1 MKTDI
6 EISQESKLLPI
17 GKIAS
22 KLNLTDQ
29 QIEPYGHYKAK
40 ITLPVDNQDT
50 KGKLILVTS
59 INPTAAGEGKT
70 TMAVGLSDALSE
82 LNYKTAI
89 ALREPS
95 LGPVMGMKGGA
106 TGGGYSQ
113 VIPMEDINLHFTGDF
128 HALTEAH
135 DTLSALIDN
144 HIHHGNKLNID
155 PRQITWKRVLDI
167 NDRELRHTVIG
178 LGGRTSGVPREDG
191 FDITVASE
199 LMAILCLSRN
209 IKDLKERISKIL
221 IGYTFDRK
229 PVTVAD
235 LKVEGALTLLLK
247 DAIKPNLVQTI
258 EHTPAYI
265 HGGPFANIA
274 HGCNSIIA
282 TNAGLNTADYTV
294 TESGFG
300 SDLGGEKFMD
310 IVTPKLGKHPDAV
323 VIVATIRA
331 LKLNGGASKDDL
343 GQENLAALA
352 KGAPNLGRHIQ
363 AMSRYGKP
371 VIVAINDFTSD
382 TKAEIDQL
390 KQYVADNF
398 DVPCITCYEWAE
410 GGKGAVELAQAVVKA
425 ADNENEFKPLYDNSD
440 TVENKINQIVTN
452 IYGGNGIEIS
462 NKAKKQLKQIVDNG
476 WDKMPICMAKT
487 QYSLTDDASVHG
499 APTDFKIHIRE
510 FQVKLGAGFI
520 VALTGNVLTMPGL
533 PSHPAALDMDVKDN
547 GEITGLF

>member
-6 EISQESKLLPI
+6 EISQESELLPI
-17 GKIAS
+17 SKIAS

-40 ITLPVDNQDT
+40 INLPYEQDHK
-50 KGKLILVTS
+50 KGKLVLVTS

-70 TMAVGLSDALSE
+70 TMAVGLGDALSE
-82 LNYKTAI
+82 LNYKTAL

-144 HIHHGNKLNID
+144 HIHHGNQLNID

-199 LMAILCLSRN
+199 LMAILCLSRD
-209 IKDLKERISKIL
+209 IKDLKQRISKIL
-221 IGYTFDRK
+221 IGYTYDRQ

-310 IVTPKLGKHPDAV
+310 IVTPHLGKKPDAV

-331 LKLNGGASKDDL
+331 LKLNGGANKNEL
-343 GQENLAALA
+343 NNENLAALA

-371 VIVAINDFTSD
+371 VIVAINDFASD
-382 TKAEIDQL
+382 TDAEIAQL
-390 KQYVADNF
+390 KQYVDDNF
-398 DVPCITCYEWAE
+398 AIPCVTCYEWSK
-410 GGKGAVELAQAVVKA
+410 GGKGAVELAQAVVDA
-425 ADNENEFKPLYDNSD
+425 ADKNTEFKPLYDNSD
-440 TVENKINQIVTN
+440 SVEDKINQIVTN
-452 IYGGNGIEIS
+452 IYGGNGIELS
-462 NKAKKQLKQIVDNG
+462 SKAQKQLKQIVEHG

-487 QYSLTDDASVHG
+487 QYSLTDDASIHG
-499 APTDFKIHIRE
+499 APNDFKIHIRE

>member
-6 EISQESKLLPI
+6 EISQNSELLPI

-22 KLNLTDQ
+22 QLSLGEQ

-40 ITLPVDNQDT
+40 VTLPVANQDT
-50 KGKLILVTS
+50 KGKLVLVTS

-70 TMAVGLSDALSE
+70 TMAVGLGDALSE
-82 LNYKTAI
+82 LKYKTAL

-144 HIHHGNKLNID
+144 HIHHGNQLNID

-199 LMAILCLSRN
+199 LMAILCLSRD
-209 IKDLKERISKIL
+209 IKDLKERISQIL
-221 IGYTFDRK
+221 IGYTYDRK
-229 PVTVAD
+229 PVYVKD
-235 LKVEGALTLLLK
+235 LGVQGALTLLLK

-282 TNAGLNTADYTV
+282 TRAGLNTADYTV

-310 IVTPKLGKHPDAV
+310 IVAPRLGKTPDVV

-331 LKLNGGASKDDL
+331 LKLNGGAAKDELATED
-343 GQENLAALA
+343 LAALK
-352 KGAPNLGRHIQ
+352 KGAANLGRHIQ
-363 AMSRYGKP
+363 AMQRYGKP
-371 VIVAINDFTSD
+371 VVVAINDFTSD
-382 TKAEIDQL
+382 TEAEINQL
-390 KQYVADNF
+390 KQYVTDNF
-398 DVPCITCYEWAE
+398 HIPSVTCYEWAQ
-410 GGKGAVELAQAVVKA
+410 GGKGAIDLAKEVVKA
-425 ADNENEFKPLYDNSD
+425 ADTPHEFKPLYSNHDSI
-440 TVENKINQIVTN
+440 EAKINQIVTN
-452 IYGGNGIEIS
+452 IYGGDGIELTS
-462 NKAKKQLKQIVDNG
+462 KAKKQLKQIVQND
-476 WDKMPICMAKT
+476 WDQLPVCMAKT

-533 PSHPAALDMDVKDN
+533 PSHPAALNMDIKDN

>member
-6 EISQESKLLPI
+6 EISQESQLLPI

-40 ITLPVDNQDT
+40 ITLPVADQST
-50 KGKLILVTS
+50 KGKLVLVTS

-70 TMAVGLSDALSE
+70 TMAVGLGDALSE
-82 LNYKTAI
+82 LNYKTAL

-144 HIHHGNKLNID
+144 HIHHGNQLNID

-209 IKDLKERISKIL
+209 IQDLKERISKIL
-221 IGYTFDRK
+221 IGYTYDRK
-229 PVTVAD
+229 PVYVRD
-235 LKVEGALTLLLK
+235 LKVQGALTLLLK

-282 TNAGLNTADYTV
+282 TKAGLNTADYTV

-310 IVTPKLGKHPDAV
+310 IVAPRLGKAPDVV

-331 LKLNGGASKDDL
+331 LKLNGGADKNDL
-343 GQENLAALA
+343 ATEDLAALA
-352 KGAPNLGRHIQ
+352 KGSANLGRHIK
-363 AMSRYGKP
+363 AMSRYGKK
-371 VIVAINDFTSD
+371 VIVAINNFASD
-382 TKAEIDQL
+382 TEAEINQL
-390 KQYVADNF
+390 KQYVDDNF
-398 DVPCITCYEWAE
+398 AIPSVTCYEWAQ
-410 GGKGAVELAQAVVKA
+410 GGKGAVDLAKLVVLA
-425 ADNENEFKPLYDNSD
+425 ADQETQFNPLYS
-440 TVENKINQIVTN
+440 VEDSIETKINKIVTE
-452 IYGGNGIEIS
+452 IYGGNGIELS
-462 NKAKKQLKQIVDNG
+462 SKAQKQLKQIVQNG
-476 WDKMPICMAKT
+476 WDKLPVCMAKT
-487 QYSLTDDASVHG
+487 QYSLTDDASIHG
-499 APTDFKIHIRE
+499 APTNFKIHIRE

-533 PSHPAALDMDVKDN
+533 PSHPAALDMDIKDN

>member
-6 EISQESKLLPI
+6 EISQNSELLPI

-22 KLNLTDQ
+22 KLGLTDQ

-40 ITLPVDNQDT
+40 VTLPFNSQTD

-82 LNYKTAI
+82 LNHKTAI

-144 HIHHGNKLNID
+144 HIHHGNQLNID

-199 LMAILCLSRN
+199 LMAILCLSRD
-209 IKDLKERISKIL
+209 IKDLKQRISKIL
-221 IGYTFDRK
+221 IGYTYDRK

-310 IVTPKLGKHPDAV
+310 IVTPRLGKNPDV
-323 VIVATIRA
+323 VVVVATIRA
-331 LKLNGGASKDDL
+331 LKLNGGANKDDL
-343 GQENLAALA
+343 STEDLAALA

-382 TKAEIDQL
+382 TDAEIAQL
-390 KQYVADNF
+390 RKYVADNF
-398 DVPCITCYEWAE
+398 NIPAITCYEWAQ
-410 GGKGAVELAQAVVKA
+410 GGKGATELAQAVVKA
-425 ADNENEFKPLYDNSD
+425 ADNTDQFHPLYQDDESI
-440 TVENKINQIVTN
+440 EAKINKIVTE
-452 IYGGNGIEIS
+452 IYGGDGIELS
-462 NKAKKQLKQIVDNG
+462 NKAQKQLKQIVKHG
-476 WDKMPICMAKT
+476 WDKLPVCMAKT
-487 QYSLTDDASVHG
+487 QYSLTDDASIHG
-499 APTDFKIHIRE
+499 APEHFKIHIRE